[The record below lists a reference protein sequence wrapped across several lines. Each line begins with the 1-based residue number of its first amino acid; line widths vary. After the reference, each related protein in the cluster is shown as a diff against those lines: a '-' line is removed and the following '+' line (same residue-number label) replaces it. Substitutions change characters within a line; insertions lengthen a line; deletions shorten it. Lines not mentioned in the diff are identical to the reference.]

1 MVAISPS
8 EPVLSAASAI
18 AALAVDDNQTRY
30 YAAWWLGK
38 HQVQEACG
46 DLCHALQ
53 DERYRTEQGG
63 YPLRRQAARSL
74 GLLKNPQAIPALRES
89 LSCPDLRFREAVIQS
104 LAILNDR
111 AIVPQLMALLTS
123 ETEQPYEVII
133 EALGTLQAKEAFSLV
148 QPFLHHSSERVQCA
162 AARYAY
168 LITQESQYIER
179 IIKNLSHENMYLR
192 WAAAF
197 DLGAIG
203 HQASAQAIIHANL
216 GSSLKLLN
224 LKHILETIS
233 NDRVMQE
240 DLPVDEELKQE
251 NTQILLQAIDNLLL
265 EPVVLEADPARDAE
279 QNDPA
284 AADLITSLIA
294 DLRDH
299 HPKVTKAAIDK
310 LVQLAPRSV
319 EPLMDAFSACLDH
332 GIQAHIIEALAK
344 IGDRRA
350 LDLFITIVGVEVA
363 NHCQGTIR
371 RTAARGLGRISDQLG
386 SEISPKVIEEIIRPA
401 IVKLNWALFHAE
413 DWALRYAAVV
423 SLGEIAKIAPDLVT
437 PSLENALT
445 QEDTIVVQTRL
456 QQAITNLD

>member
-18 AALAVDDNQTRY
+18 AALAGDDNQTRY

-63 YPLRRQAARSL
+63 YPLRRQAARAL
-74 GLLKNPQAIPALRES
+74 GLLKNPQAIPALRDS

-104 LAILNDR
+104 LAILGDR
-111 AIVPQLMALLTS
+111 AIVPQLMEFLTS
-123 ETEQPYEVII
+123 DTEQPYEVVI

-148 QPFLHHSSERVQCA
+148 APFLHHSSERVQCA

-168 LITQESQYIER
+168 LITQEAQYIER

-224 LKHILETIS
+224 LKHILETIL
-233 NDRVMQE
+233 NDRAMQE
-240 DLPVDEELKQE
+240 DIPTDEELKQE
-251 NTQILLQAIDNLLL
+251 NIQILLQAIDDLLL
-265 EPVVLEADPARDAE
+265 EPIALGNDRARDSGNLAE
-279 QNDPA
+279 
-284 AADLITSLIA
+284 ADLIASLIA
-294 DLRDH
+294 DLHDH
-299 HPKVTKAAIDK
+299 HPKVTKAAIDH
-310 LVQLAPRSV
+310 LVQLAPGSV
-319 EPLMDAFSACLDH
+319 EPLMNAFATCLDH

-344 IGDRRA
+344 IGDRRT
-350 LDLFITIVGVEVA
+350 LDLFIQIVGVEVA

-371 RTAARGLGRISDQLG
+371 RTAARGLGKISGNLEREPSQV
-386 SEISPKVIEEIIRPA
+386 VIEEIIKPA
-401 IVKLNWALFHAE
+401 IVKLDWALFHAE
-413 DWALRYAAVV
+413 DWALRYGAIV
-423 SLGEIAKIAPDLVT
+423 SLEEIAKIAPNLVKT
-437 PSLENALT
+437 SLKNAAN
-445 QEDTIVVQTRL
+445 QEDAIVVKTRL
-456 QQAITNLD
+456 QKAIATL